1 MMFGKK
7 YQVTPIPKYAW
18 VVGDILTAEYITEYL
33 GVATVETNAIRKEA
47 GFDGKFTYGMENIAT
62 NKRNLMNPDELLKLD
77 NNKEI
82 VIVRGRKPFICNKY
96 DYSKHIEAIKMED
109 MTIEE
114 QRERFKDNVENE
126 KNKQQPK
133 KVKYSFKDFQWFQVR
148 P

>member
-1 MMFGKK
+1 
-7 YQVTPIPKYAW
+7 
-18 VVGDILTAEYITEYL
+18 
-33 GVATVETNAIRKEA
+33 
-47 GFDGKFTYGMENIAT
+47 MENIAT

-114 QRERFKDNVENE
+114 QRERFKYNVENE

-133 KVKYSFKDFQWFQVR
+133 KVKYSFKDF
-148 P
+148 

>member
-1 MMFGKK
+1 
-7 YQVTPIPKYAW
+7 
-18 VVGDILTAEYITEYL
+18 
-33 GVATVETNAIRKEA
+33 
-47 GFDGKFTYGMENIAT
+47 MENIAT

-96 DYSKHIEAIKMED
+96 DYSKHIEASKMED

-126 KNKQQPK
+126 KNSYK
-133 KVKYSFKDFQWFQVR
+133 KSKNVIKHCRKPSKNVR
-148 P
+148 KLKISKKA

>member
-1 MMFGKK
+1 
-7 YQVTPIPKYAW
+7 
-18 VVGDILTAEYITEYL
+18 
-33 GVATVETNAIRKEA
+33 
-47 GFDGKFTYGMENIAT
+47 MENIAT

-96 DYSKHIEAIKMED
+96 DYSKHIEVNKMED

-133 KVKYSFKDFQWFQVR
+133 KVKYSFKDF
-148 P
+148 

>member
-1 MMFGKK
+1 
-7 YQVTPIPKYAW
+7 
-18 VVGDILTAEYITEYL
+18 
-33 GVATVETNAIRKEA
+33 
-47 GFDGKFTYGMENIAT
+47 MENIAT

-82 VIVRGRKPFICNKY
+82 VIFRCRKTFICNKY
-96 DYSKHIEAIKMED
+96 DYSKHIEANKMED

-133 KVKYSFKDFQWFQVR
+133 KVKYSFKDF
-148 P
+148 